1 VRAGISK
8 MHRDKESI
16 IGALGDSPRPE
27 CMASAHTML
36 LLITPYYFNMEGSHR
51 EMGVGGLV

>member
-1 VRAGISK
+1 